1 MAGEKDLVGVEMVAL
16 EAEPEDAPLPL
27 ALPET
32 RTQPYELARD
42 QERTRGRIAGGLVGL
57 LSVIVLFSFL
67 TLWWS
72 TVKPDDLKE
81 LLSALIGPVAVLAG
95 SATGFYFGGKSSGLA

>member
-1 MAGEKDLVGVEMVAL
+1 MAGEKDPVGVEMVAL

-57 LSVIVLFSFL
+57 LSVIVLFFFL

-72 TVKPDDLKE
+72 AVKPDDLKE
-81 LLSALIGPVAVLAG
+81 LLTSLIGPAAALAG
-95 SATGFYFGGKSSGLA
+95 YANGFYFGGKSNGIA